1 MTKPP
6 DVLVVPTG
14 TANLA
19 AVIACFRRLGAE
31 AAVSCD
37 ADRIAE
43 ADRVVLPGVGAFEPA
58 WTALS
63 SSGAAQALRERIS
76 ADRTTL
82 VIAHRLSTIRNADL
96 IAVLDDGRIVEQ
108 GTHQA
113 LIAQNG
119 LYARLWAVQ
128 TGTGGGAVE

>member
-1 MTKPP
+1 MRKPP

-43 ADRVVLPGVGAFEPA
+43 ADRVVPVSYTHLTLP
-58 WTALS
+58 
-63 SSGAAQALRERIS
+63 
-76 ADRTTL
+76 
-82 VIAHRLSTIRNADL
+82 TIYS
-96 IAVLDDGRIVEQ
+96 V
-108 GTHQA
+108 
-113 LIAQNG
+113 
-119 LYARLWAVQ
+119 
-128 TGTGGGAVE
+128 